1 MAEYGM
7 GWILMHVLIELGAC
21 VVKWL
26 GSCQVNRNR

>member
-21 VVKWL
+21 IGMKIVDH
-26 GSCQVNRNR
+26 SES